1 MILKEVPLNER
12 PREKLLAEGVEKLSN
27 TELIAILL
35 RTGTK
40 DKNVLELA
48 TKVVYLLEDISDL
61 NELTIQELENINGI
75 GEAKAITIV
84 ASAELGRRIASA
96 RKSELTFVT
105 PENVYEYF
113 YPRLKD
119 YKQEVL
125 YGIYMDVRGKVNAIK
140 QLTVGTV
147 NSTLIDPK
155 IVFKWAYKYQ
165 ASSIILV
172 HNHPSGES
180 MASPQDLKSTAELVK
195 QARTLNFEIIDHII
209 IGNDLYSMKRMSKA
223 YKVF

>member
-12 PREKLLAEGVEKLSN
+12 PREKLLNEGVEKLSN
-27 TELIAILL
+27 IELIAILL

-48 TKVVYLLEDISDL
+48 ARVVYLLEDISDL
-61 NELTIQELENINGI
+61 NELTVQELQNINGI
-75 GEAKAITIV
+75 GEAKAITII
-84 ASAELGRRIASA
+84 ASAELGKRIAA
-96 RKSELTFVT
+96 AKKSELTFVS
-105 PENVYEYF
+105 PENVYDYF
-113 YPRLKD
+113 YPRLKNF
-119 YKQEVL
+119 KQEVL
-125 YGIYMDVRGKVNAIK
+125 YGIYIDVRGKVSAIK
-140 QLTVGTV
+140 QLTVGTI

-172 HNHPSGES
+172 HNHPSGDS
-180 MASPQDLKSTAELVK
+180 IASPQDLKSTAELVK
-195 QARTLNFEIIDHII
+195 QAKTLNFEIIDHII